1 MIEFRPSGSKIH
13 LALWGAIALLTVP
26 VAAFAEDSNGAAT
39 SRDVLDR
46 KYVIGIAGG
55 LERFDT
61 NVKLTDPQT
70 GNSTFIDAEGNF
82 GLPEIK
88 TVPIVYGGVRFSER
102 HGFGFYA
109 FKVNRNGS
117 NFNVDED
124 FGDLTVVGNVSMSDR
139 SSFSYLSYQYRLF
152 DDQRVVISAL
162 IGLYVVDL
170 SFELNASGQITLD
183 GEPVLS
189 GDYTES
195 INQLAPLPLIGLDF
209 WATAEEQWA
218 FGAKVAMITGS
229 YNDVSALVVD
239 AVTRTRYQMTE
250 HVALIAGVNYLSA
263 DVEIARS
270 TLISDIRYGYDGVFL
285 GLDFNF

>member
-1 MIEFRPSGSKIH
+1 MIEFRPSGVNTR
-13 LALWGAIALLTVP
+13 LALWGLLLTAP
-26 VAAFAEDSNGAAT
+26 VVVFADASDGSAT
-39 SRDVLDR
+39 SRHVLDR

-61 NVKLTDPQT
+61 NVKLTDRET

-88 TVPIVYGGVRFSER
+88 TVPIVYGAVRVNDR

-117 NFNVDED
+117 NFNIDED
-124 FGDLTVVGNVSMSDR
+124 FGDLTVVGNVSMTDKTA
-139 SSFSYLSYQYRLF
+139 FSYLAYQYRLF
-152 DDQRVVISAL
+152 DDERVIISAL
-162 IGLYVVDL
+162 LGLYVLDL

-183 GEPVLS
+183 GESVLS
-189 GDYTES
+189 GEYTES
-195 INQLAPLPLIGLDF
+195 IDQLAPLPLIGLDF
-209 WATAEEQWA
+209 WATAKEKWA
-218 FGAKVAMITGS
+218 FGTKVAMITGS
-229 YNDVSALVVD
+229 YDDVSALVID
-239 AVTRTRYQMTE
+239 AVIRTRYQVTE

-270 TLISDIRYGYDGVFL
+270 RSISDIRYGYDGVFL
-285 GLDFNF
+285 GFDFNF